1 VNPLSRVLTLG
12 AVLMF
17 ASACGGTEQRSAA
30 APAPSP
36 SGNTAAIC
44 KSGGEAARKA
54 VLELFGK
61 MAGEDDLATAYK
73 STFGTLRDDL
83 STASGQA
90 TDPEFAAVLK
100 AIADEA
106 GKIATASDPEAVG
119 TEGFQAALGK
129 LETYC
134 PSGSPGASTAP
145 GGVVSGAVGAE
156 GSGCELPVTFSVA
169 PKWQPKDV
177 TTDDNDPLAALTRK
191 GSLRMRCEISAR
203 PAGLTGFLRVWI
215 GPPAGGGDS
224 RAALKELLTG
234 TKNRK
239 AVYTP
244 VVIGGRD
251 GTELTYELY
260 SELMEEYSRRQ
271 AFAVETPA
279 GAVVVELSGLESD
292 DPAMLSAYELA
303 KSSLT
308 VTS

>member
-1 VNPLSRVLTLG
+1 VNPLSKVVTLG
-12 AVLMF
+12 AFLLF
-17 ASACGGTEQRSAA
+17 ASACGGAEPEPAA

-36 SGNTAAIC
+36 SSNTVAIC
-44 KSGGEAARKA
+44 KSGGQAAQKA
-54 VLELFGK
+54 VLDLFGR
-61 MAGEDDLATAYK
+61 MATEKDLTKAYQT
-73 STFGTLRDDL
+73 TFGTLRDDL

-90 TDPEFAAVLK
+90 TDPAFAAVLK

-106 GKIATASDPEAVG
+106 AKLATADDPEAVG
-119 TEGFQAALGK
+119 TDGFQTALAK

-145 GGVVSGAVGAE
+145 GGVVNGAVGAK

-177 TTDDNDPLAALTRK
+177 TMKDDDPLAELGRK

-215 GPPAGGGDS
+215 GPPAARDT

-234 TKNRK
+234 SKTRK
-239 AVYTP
+239 AGYTP
-244 VVIGGRD
+244 VRLGGAE
-251 GTELTYELY
+251 GMELKYENY
-260 SELMEEYSRRQ
+260 SELLEEWTPRQ
-271 AFAVETPA
+271 AFAVATGG

-292 DPAMLSAYELA
+292 DPAMQSAYDLA
-303 KSSLT
+303 KSTLT